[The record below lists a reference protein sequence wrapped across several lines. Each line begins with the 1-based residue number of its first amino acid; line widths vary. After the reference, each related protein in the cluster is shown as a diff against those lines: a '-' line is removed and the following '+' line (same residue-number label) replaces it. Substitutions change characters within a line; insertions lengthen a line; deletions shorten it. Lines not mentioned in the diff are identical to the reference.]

1 MAGKI
6 TDMTDGVTL
15 EATDRLEITR
25 DPLVTPLTR
34 YIDGADI
41 SARAL
46 ADHPA
51 ASLTVTGKVELAT
64 IAEVN
69 TGTDATR
76 AVTPDSLKGSAL
88 QIKVDGI
95 ATGADVT
102 DATNVAAATA
112 VMDADTAS
120 TTSKG
125 AVELATY
132 GEMDTGTDT
141 GLVLGVNE
149 FNDSDWGTKEIG
161 MEVFASDADVATG
174 NGTTGIPISSSM
186 DGYNVV
192 GVLCTVHTK
201 GITNTTDVVVRKRS
215 GGIDT
220 DVLSTPVTIGDE
232 FFASDGTI
240 DTGEDDVATGDNLYI
255 DVDAVH
261 SGTAPKGLSVVILLR
276 KP

>member
-6 TDMTDGVTL
+6 TEMTDGSAL
-15 EATDRLEITR
+15 AATDRFEITR
-25 DPLVTPLTR
+25 DPTGTPLTR
-34 YIDGADI
+34 WIDGADVT
-41 SARAL
+41 ARVL
-46 ADHPA
+46 ADFPA

-64 IAEVN
+64 TAEMDA
-69 TGTDATR
+69 GTDAGR
-76 AVTPDSLKGSAL
+76 AMNVNDFSA
-88 QIKVDGI
+88 
-95 ATGADVT
+95 
-102 DATNVAAATA
+102 
-112 VMDADTAS
+112 
-120 TTSKG
+120 
-125 AVELATY
+125 
-132 GEMDTGTDT
+132 
-141 GLVLGVNE
+141 
-149 FNDSDWGTKEIG
+149 SDFGTKEIG
-161 MEVFASDADVATG
+161 VEAFASDADVATG
-174 NGTTGIPISSSM
+174 NGTTGIPIPASM